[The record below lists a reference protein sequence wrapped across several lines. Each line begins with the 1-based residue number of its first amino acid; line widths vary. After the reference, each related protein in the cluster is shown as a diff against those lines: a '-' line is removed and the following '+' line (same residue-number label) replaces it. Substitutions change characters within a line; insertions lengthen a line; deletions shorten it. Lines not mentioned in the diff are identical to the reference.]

1 MGPDFRPFLPP
12 YFRFARYPPKL
23 SAQGSFF
30 GMKPILKSFV
40 VAAALAGA
48 PFLAAAPIQPA
59 QAQAADPAVAQVQG
73 FYDTLQASMKAGGTA
88 KSRYEKL
95 KPAVEKAFDLPAMTA
110 AAVGPAWASASEAD
124 KKALV
129 DAFSRMT
136 IANYAKNFDSYS
148 GEKFTVEPASI
159 VRGNDHFVKSTMKTS
174 SETIAFNYRLH
185 QAGTEWKITDV
196 LLAGNISQMAQKRSD
211 FAGVLASG
219 GPSALTKRI
228 NALSDQMLG

>member
-1 MGPDFRPFLPP
+1 
-12 YFRFARYPPKL
+12 
-23 SAQGSFF
+23 
-30 GMKPILKSFV
+30 MKPISFV
-40 VAAALAGA
+40 VALLLGAASFSSAIHL
-48 PFLAAAPIQPA
+48 QPA
-59 QAQAADPAVAQVQG
+59 YAQAADPAVAQVQG
-73 FYDTLQASMKAGGTA
+73 FYDALQASMKSGGTA

-110 AAVGPAWASASEAD
+110 AAVGPAWATASDAD
-124 KKALV
+124 KKALI
-129 DAFSRMT
+129 DAFSKMT

-159 VRGNDHFVKSTMKTS
+159 VRGSDHFVKSSLKTS

-185 QAGTEWKITDV
+185 QVGGDWKITDV

-211 FAGVLASG
+211 FATTLASG
-219 GPSALTKRI
+219 GPSGLAKRI